1 MECGQTLFS
10 SIQFEGIPQ
19 VLCLELLHLGHHR
32 RVPAERPP
40 SRALRKADLGGLGL
54 GLGLGLGSG
63 LGPGLG
69 LGLGLGLRP
78 EQGLGLGLGP
88 GLGLGLVK
96 ADRVD
101 VLELDGAQR
110 CVPVLDRA
118 RLG

>member
-1 MECGQTLFS
+1 MFS
-10 SIQFEGIPQ
+10 SVQFEGIPQ

-40 SRALRKADLGGLGL
+40 SWALRKADLGGLGR
-54 GLGLGLGSG
+54 GLGR
-63 LGPGLG
+63 GPG